1 MLEQRIRSVD
11 RLRGLLVVIMALDHA
26 NYFVAQTHSSGEYWG
41 GPFPAYAT
49 AGAFLARLFT
59 HPAAPGFFFLM
70 GVGMALFASHRL
82 ENGWKAVEIRRHFL
96 IRGIILIALQLLVV
110 NRAWELSPRGWGLSL
125 YIGVLSALGAAM
137 IVCARLVQ
145 AKPAILLIPAAVLLI
160 ATQLLTP
167 SVDRWAQPF
176 HPLLRLMLI
185 PGGTRTLWVNYPLL
199 PWLGVAL
206 LGLAFGGWLQRDH
219 RRAMRHCLWIGGG
232 ALALFVALRLA
243 NGFGNIR
250 SRSRHDW
257 IGFLN
262 VVKYPPSLTFV
273 LLTLGFNL
281 IILRLLNLIKDREK
295 LAWDPLLVFGRAP
308 LLFYLLH
315 LFLYAAIGYVFAP
328 RGSSLLLL
336 LLYWLLGL
344 ALLYPA
350 CRGFYLLKS
359 RLSNHS
365 VLRLF

>member
-1 MLEQRIRSVD
+1 
-11 RLRGLLVVIMALDHA
+11 
-26 NYFVAQTHSSGEYWG
+26 
-41 GPFPAYAT
+41 
-49 AGAFLARLFT
+49 
-59 HPAAPGFFFLM
+59 
-70 GVGMALFASHRL
+70 
-82 ENGWKAVEIRRHFL
+82 
-96 IRGIILIALQLLVV
+96 
-110 NRAWELSPRGWGLSL
+110 
-125 YIGVLSALGAAM
+125 
-137 IVCARLVQ
+137 
-145 AKPAILLIPAAVLLI
+145 
-160 ATQLLTP
+160 
-167 SVDRWAQPF
+167 
-176 HPLLRLMLI
+176 
-185 PGGTRTLWVNYPLL
+185 
-199 PWLGVAL
+199 
-206 LGLAFGGWLQRDH
+206 
-219 RRAMRHCLWIGGG
+219 LWIGGG
-232 ALALFVALRLA
+232 ALALFVALRLT

-250 SRSRHDW
+250 SRSSGSSSCCGDW

-262 VVKYPPSLTFV
+262 VVKYPPSLTFI

-281 IILRLLNLIKDREK
+281 IILRLLNLIKDRGK
-295 LAWDPLLVFGRAP
+295 VAWDPLLVFGRAP